1 MHFTC
6 NDCDFVSTSAAV
18 LTRHASAVHRI
29 EKPHKCP
36 QCGRAFNEI
45 GNMRKHKLIHEK
57 EPALQCD
64 RCSYKANQLVLL
76 KSHVRSAHQNLW
88 YFCEQCEYKASQKS
102 NLKMHIQM
110 HHDRIRCEGD
120 RCQYRNCKIDKLNTH
135 NGIYHKSI
143 QYSCN
148 ECEHTASSIHRLKL
162 HNQIKHEGIRYSCNQ
177 CEYKAPLKDKLK
189 RHIQEKHEKIKYSC
203 DQCEYKAGQKG
214 HLKTHIDI
222 KHDGIRYSCDKCEH
236 KATQRYLLKKH
247 IAVMHGWIQNSH
259 LLQLARLVFSLVS
272 NNKDIAQSYF
282 LGYHSGWIGW
292 GKDSW
297 WERLIL
303 CVLLDLLSSVVALLL
318 YLNYTLFCCF
328 FSLPFKKL
336 IVCFGGLAFLHCSS
350 GKRQEVPSGDWA
362 LGNSGQA
369 GKYQHNGEEQTID
382 STAQGT
388 NNGEKTPMCKG
399 HTCHLWSWQKEDH
412 NVKGGLCWILRF
424 ADARTNAV
432 KKQK

>member
-1 MHFTC
+1 MW
-6 NDCDFVSTSAAV
+6 
-18 LTRHASAVHRI
+18 
-29 EKPHKCP
+29 
-36 QCGRAFNEI
+36 GRSLSVQE
-45 GNMRKHKLIHEK
+45 
-57 EPALQCD
+57 LQK
-64 RCSYKANQLVLL
+64 RQT
-76 KSHVRSAHQNLW
+76 
-88 YFCEQCEYKASQKS
+88 EQWTV
-102 NLKMHIQM
+102 
-110 HHDRIRCEGD
+110 
-120 RCQYRNCKIDKLNTH
+120 NTH
-135 NGIYHKSI
+135 NESYHKII

-162 HNQIKHEGIRYSCNQ
+162 HNQIKHEGIRYSCDQ

-189 RHIQEKHEKIKYSC
+189 SHVQEKHEKIKYSC
-203 DQCEYKAGQKG
+203 DQCEYKADRKD
-214 HLKTHIDI
+214 HLKAHIET

-236 KATQRYLLKKH
+236 KVTQRYLLKKH
-247 IAVMHGWIQNSH
+247 IAVMHEWIQNIY

-303 CVLLDLLSSVVALLL
+303 CILLDLLSSVVALFL
-318 YLNYTLFCCF
+318 YLNF
-328 FSLPFKKL
+328 FSLSFKKL

-350 GKRQEVPSGDWA
+350 GTRQEVPSGDWA

-388 NNGEKTPMCKG
+388 NNGEKTPICKG

-424 ADARTNAV
+424 ADARINAV